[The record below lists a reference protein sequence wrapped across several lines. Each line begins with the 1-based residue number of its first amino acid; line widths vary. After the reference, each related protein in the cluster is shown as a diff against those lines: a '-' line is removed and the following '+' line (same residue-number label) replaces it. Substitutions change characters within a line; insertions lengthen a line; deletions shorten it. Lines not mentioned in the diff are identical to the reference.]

1 MKDLEDIGGISPLV
15 YENCDIAIAMSSS
28 RADPVLGL
36 YILSYCPCQGYLNM
50 YINQCHCPDLKVV
63 LH

>member
-28 RADPVLGL
+28 HADPVLGL
-36 YILSYCPCQGYLNM
+36 YILSYCLKYV
-50 YINQCHCPDLKVV
+50 NQCHCPDWGYLKVV